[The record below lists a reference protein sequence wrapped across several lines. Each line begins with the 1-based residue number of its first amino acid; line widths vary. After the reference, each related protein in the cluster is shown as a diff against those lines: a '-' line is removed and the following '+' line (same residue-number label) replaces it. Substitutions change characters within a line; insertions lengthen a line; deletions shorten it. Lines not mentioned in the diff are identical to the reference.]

1 MSYSTTINKN
11 AQQQLPNAEFDNVM
25 TKYIVNNT
33 SINATNFNMVVK
45 YMCMKANQL
54 KLPLQSVLTMVT
66 ASCNPMTTKAANVTM
81 KIGNFGL
88 QKMGLKGGKT
98 KRRTTKRGK
107 RSRRNN

>member
-1 MSYSTTINKN
+1 MAYSTINKN

-54 KLPLQSVLTMVT
+54 KLPLNTVLTMVT
-66 ASCNPMTTKAANVTM
+66 ASCNPMATKAANVTM
-81 KIGNFGL
+81 KIGNYGL
-88 QKMGLKGGKT
+88 RTMGIKGGKT

-107 RSRRNN
+107 RTQHNH

>member
-1 MSYSTTINKN
+1 MAYSTINKN
-11 AQQQLPNAEFDNVM
+11 AQQQFPNAEFENVM

-54 KLPLQSVLTMVT
+54 KLPLNTVLTMVT
-66 ASCNPMTTKAANVTM
+66 ASCNPMATKAANVTM
-81 KIGNFGL
+81 KIGNYGL
-88 QKMGLKGGKT
+88 RTMGIKGGKT

-107 RSRRNN
+107 RTQHNH